1 MGYRPV
7 RIVCWVKAA
16 VWRSWQ
22 LSDKFVWRLC
32 KDAAPQTLK
41 HRLDKLSKSVHDLS
55 EYLHEATRL
64 VEKVSVDL
72 DDFARVLA
80 ELVGEQAE
88 TPRWTNELLTIFN
101 FGG

>member
-22 LSDKFVWRLC
+22 LSEKFVWRLC

-55 EYLHEATRL
+55 
-64 VEKVSVDL
+64 VP
-72 DDFARVLA
+72 ARGNKTCG
-80 ELVGEQAE
+80 EGVG
-88 TPRWTNELLTIFN
+88 
-101 FGG
+101 